1 MKPATWMA
9 LLGLWATVA
18 VAAPDPSLSLDRID
32 GNTLIFQSGK
42 PLKTNLFELKFLGV
56 LRESGE
62 PPFLVISGRNC
73 KDCSTELQV
82 HLVRRDGELT
92 QTFVHPGKVT
102 DPKTGNILLE
112 SRAFFGKCLPG
123 QAESYVVLQKELIEK
138 KRRGARIRTT
148 ETSLFTAQPEAGRLS
163 EKLTELRSVGS
174 MTSRQR
180 EVLRQVKAN
189 RCTEVPGTSRLAT
202 LKPFDVKVHR
212 LDIEAEDDAEED
224 EPETSQTAGTAAA
237 AGGAAPTA
245 AQASAAPGA
254 EPEDEDT
261 RPAALRLE

>member
-1 MKPATWMA
+1 MA
-9 LLGLWATVA
+9 LLGLWTTAA
-18 VAAPDPSLSLDRID
+18 WAAPEPSLNLDRID
-32 GNTLIFQSGK
+32 GNTLIFQAGK
-42 PLKTNLFELKFLGV
+42 PLKTNLFGLKFLGV
-56 LRESGE
+56 LHDAGE

-102 DPKTGNILLE
+102 DPKTGSVLLE

-123 QAESYVVLQKELIEK
+123 QADSYVVLQKELIEK
-138 KRRGARIRTT
+138 KRRGSRVRLT

-174 MTSRQR
+174 LTSRQR
-180 EVLRQVKAN
+180 EVLGQVKAN
-189 RCTEVPGTSRLAT
+189 RCSEIPGTSRLAT
-202 LKPFDVKVHR
+202 LKPLDVKNHR
-212 LDIEAEDDAEED
+212 LDIEAEEDVEED
-224 EPETSQTAGTAAA
+224 DSDAAPAPANGLAKGSDAPAAA
-237 AGGAAPTA
+237 KVSTAPA
-245 AQASAAPGA
+245 A
-254 EPEDEDT
+254 EPEDENT